1 MTSPAVL
8 FAPLMLLF
16 TPPLPTGG
24 QDAHLLPRAEQRDA
38 PGADRAAPGWLAIEA
53 ARSVPA
59 QAQVRIEQ
67 RVIIRIGP
75 RSDSGRQNMS
85 SFVAPRAAPSRRVVE
100 REAGEC
106 LPVAAIGAV
115 QPSRDNRLMLYM
127 RDRRVYAARLERSCF
142 ARDFYSGFYVERNSD
157 GMLCVDRDKLQSR
170 NGVKCEVQKLHRLVA
185 ERD

>member
-16 TPPLPTGG
+16 APPLPAGG

-85 SFVAPRAAPSRRVVE
+85 SFVAPRAAPRRRVVE

-115 QPSRDNRLMLYM
+115 QPSRD
-127 RDRRVYAARLERSCF
+127 RRVYAARLERPCF

-157 GMLCVDRDKLQSR
+157 GMLCGDRDKLQSR